1 MKFVHKKSWGL
12 LFGLSLLLGLSP
24 ELWLNSLQAQNVP
37 VPNSPQAPGFGRPGV
52 PPAGRAP
59 GAPLGQA
66 PIPSQQLPFEAAPNT
81 DPSVLPGA
89 PLAQPPSD
97 TPVGTI
103 TIPEKSK
110 TANAVPPG
118 QELVSIHFPEPTDI
132 TQIIKAVSVWTGKN
146 VLMDTNIRGKVQ
158 IISPRKVTKEEAY
171 QAFLSALNLL
181 QLTTVETG
189 KVMKILP
196 VRTAVKGNLKTY
208 LGADWTPRTDA
219 VITQIIPLKYIDAKA
234 ITQNLSKLANTNSV
248 IAYEPTNTLIVTD
261 SGYKVQRI
269 LEIVKLLDVQGQQP
283 QVSIVP
289 VRYADAKEVAKKVQS
304 ILGGGGSS
312 RGSSKKYF
320 SYKILTDERSN
331 SVVLF
336 GPPRTI
342 SDVKDLVK
350 RFDIKVEDATR
361 QASIHVRPLD
371 YADAK
376 KLAATLSSLTGS
388 SSRSSRTTRRTTRSP
403 APQVANLGEGVKIT
417 ADESSNSLL
426 ITGSRSDYQS
436 INAIIRKLDVRKSQ
450 VYIETDILDINM
462 DGDFNFGLSTL
473 VGDGPNG
480 IYDALPV
487 SWQGSQGI
495 GSVISG
501 SVAAAAAGSGTSSA
515 GSVAAAQQLGNTFF
529 GDNLV
534 VGLLKNIDLNFAG
547 LGEITTG
554 VLINMLKTDRNS
566 KTLST
571 PNILTSNNEK
581 ANIVVGE
588 TRYFEVQS
596 TSAQAGLS
604 ETKFEKFEA
613 NLSLT
618 VTPSISHSNYI
629 TLDIDLDAQAFGPR
643 PEGQGPPVNTR
654 KSKQIITVK
663 NKQTVVIS
671 GLERDFESE
680 TYNKIPLL
688 GDIPIIGTLFRSTSK
703 TTQKAQLLMFMTPYI
718 VHGANDLA
726 DIYATKRRQMDE
738 FLFRAFG
745 SKFRKSK
752 FYKRIPTYADGR
764 YIQTEAD
771 LYEQQNRKSML
782 DGIYNDAAGAQPGEI
797 VNSSNIDTSPI
808 SVPSGSFGGGYD
820 GGGDILQSVPA
831 SPQSTS
837 PAIAPQGINP
847 GASGAPSLE
856 SGVGRFN

>member
-1 MKFVHKKSWGL
+1 MSLVHNMARKYVFGAFA
-12 LFGLSLLLGLSP
+12 LFMSP
-24 ELWLNSLQAQNVP
+24 QALQAQGVP
-37 VPNSPQAPGFGRPGV
+37 VPNAPQPRPPGAGFPAPGGV
-52 PPAGRAP
+52 
-59 GAPLGQA
+59 GAPRGQV
-66 PIPSQQLPFEAAPNT
+66 PQIPFEGAPNT
-81 DPSVLPGA
+81 DPSVLPGRGGFQGA
-89 PLAQPPSD
+89 PLAQPPAND

-110 TANAVPPG
+110 TASAVPPG

-289 VRYADAKEVAKKVQS
+289 VRYADAKEVAKKVQT

-312 RGSSKKYF
+312 RSGSKKYF

-350 RFDIKVEDATR
+350 RFDIKVEDGSR

-388 SSRSSRTTRRTTRSP
+388 SSRSSRTTRTRRT
-403 APQVANLGEGVKIT
+403 APTTQVANLGEGVKIT

-436 INAIIRKLDVRKSQ
+436 VNAIIRKLDVRKSQ
-450 VYIETDILDINM
+450 VYIETDILDV
-462 DGDFNFGLSTL
+462 DLTGDFSFGLSTL
-473 VGDGPNG
+473 VGDTGG
-480 IYDALPV
+480 GGLYDALPI

-495 GSVISG
+495 GSVITG
-501 SVAAAAAGSGTSSA
+501 SVAAAAAGSGTA
-515 GSVAAAQQLGNTFF
+515 GAGGVAAANQLGNTFF
-529 GDNLV
+529 SDNLV
-534 VGLLKNIDLNFAG
+534 VGLLKNINLNIAG

-554 VLINMLKTDRNS
+554 VLVNMLKTDGDA

-581 ANIVVGE
+581 ASVVVGE
-588 TRYFEVQS
+588 TRYFGTEQ
-596 TSAQAGLS
+596 TNAAAGTT
-604 ETKFEKFEA
+604 ERKFEKVDA

-618 VTPSISHSNYI
+618 ITPSISHSNYI
-629 TLDIDLDAQAFGPR
+629 TLDIDLTAESFGTAPT
-643 PEGQGPPVNTR
+643 GQIPPVNKRT
-654 KSKQIITVK
+654 SKQIITVK
-663 NKQTVVIS
+663 NKQTVVIG
-671 GLERDFESE
+671 GLERDTENNS
-680 TYNKIPLL
+680 YSKVPLL
-688 GDIPIIGTLFRSTSK
+688 GDIPIIGHLFRSTIKNKSK
-703 TTQKAQLLMFMTPYI
+703 TQLLMFMTPYI

-764 YIQTEAD
+764 YLQSEAD
-771 LYEQQNRKSML
+771 LYEQQNRKQMM
-782 DGIYNDAAGAQPGEI
+782 DGLYNDATTAGPGDV
-797 VNSSNIDTSPI
+797 VNSTYIDSTPLT
-808 SVPSGSFGGGYD
+808 VPSGGFGGGGNSSPSD
-820 GGGDILQSVPA
+820 AFQVTPT
-831 SPQSTS
+831 SPQAVS
-837 PAIAPQGINP
+837 PNTAPIGAPGDLPQGL
-847 GASGAPSLE
+847 PSIGTGL
-856 SGVGRFN
+856 N